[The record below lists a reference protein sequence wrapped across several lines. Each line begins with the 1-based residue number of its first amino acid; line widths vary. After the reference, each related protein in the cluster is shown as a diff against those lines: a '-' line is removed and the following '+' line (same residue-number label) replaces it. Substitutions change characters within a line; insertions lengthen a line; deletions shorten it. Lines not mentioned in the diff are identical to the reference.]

1 MPEVRWG
8 IRRWG
13 VRVRSAIAAAL
24 VVAVAFGIAALALL
38 WVLQHSLQSA
48 ADAAATSR
56 TQQIA
61 QSLLENPPTELDRA
75 LLAADARTTIVQIL
89 DTGGQVIV
97 SSPAAPDVPVSTVR
111 PGPGDVLMLGT
122 VDNTAQGG
130 NYRVTAQGVSGPNG
144 SFTVLV
150 GAGQDPIDATLATVA
165 VLLALGLPVLVLVV
179 GAATYA
185 LVGRSLRPVEL
196 MRIRVATI
204 TSADLSERVAVPP
217 ARDEIS
223 RLAQTM
229 NAMLTRIEAGQAA
242 QRRFVGDAS
251 HELRSPLATVT
262 AALELARD
270 RPQMLD
276 HALLEET
283 LLPEAERMRALVEDL
298 LLLATADERG
308 LALRLGDVD
317 LDDIIGGEA
326 ARLRLLDRFTVGV
339 SVHPVRVRG
348 DPARLARVVRNL
360 ADNAARHA
368 RSTITLGC
376 EVEGDEAIITVADDG
391 PGVPVGDRA
400 RVFERFVRLDTGRA
414 RTAGGSGLGLAI
426 ATEIITS
433 HGGTVAVT
441 DAAQG
446 GAKFVLRLPL
456 QGPAQQQPPAQQARS
471 TG

>member
-1 MPEVRWG
+1 
-8 IRRWG
+8 
-13 VRVRSAIAAAL
+13 
-24 VVAVAFGIAALALL
+24 
-38 WVLQHSLQSA
+38 
-48 ADAAATSR
+48 
-56 TQQIA
+56 
-61 QSLLENPPTELDRA
+61 
-75 LLAADARTTIVQIL
+75 
-89 DTGGQVIV
+89 
-97 SSPAAPDVPVSTVR
+97 
-111 PGPGDVLMLGT
+111 
-122 VDNTAQGG
+122 
-130 NYRVTAQGVSGPNG
+130 
-144 SFTVLV
+144 
-150 GAGQDPIDATLATVA
+150 
-165 VLLALGLPVLVLVV
+165 
-179 GAATYA
+179 
-185 LVGRSLRPVEL
+185 
-196 MRIRVATI
+196 
-204 TSADLSERVAVPP
+204 
-217 ARDEIS
+217 
-223 RLAQTM
+223 
-229 NAMLTRIEAGQAA
+229 
-242 QRRFVGDAS
+242 
-251 HELRSPLATVT
+251 
-262 AALELARD
+262 
-270 RPQMLD
+270 MLD

-298 LLLATADERG
+298 LLLATADEGG

-317 LDDIIGGEA
+317 LDDIIGGEGV
-326 ARLRLLDRFTVGV
+326 RLRLLDRFTVGV

-414 RTAGGSGLGLAI
+414 RTASGSGLGLAI

-456 QGPAQQQPPAQQARS
+456 QGPAQQQPTAQQARS